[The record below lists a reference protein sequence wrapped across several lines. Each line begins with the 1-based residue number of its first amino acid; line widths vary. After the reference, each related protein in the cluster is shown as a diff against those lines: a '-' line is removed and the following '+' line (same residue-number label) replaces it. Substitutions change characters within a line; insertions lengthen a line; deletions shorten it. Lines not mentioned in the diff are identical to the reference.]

1 MKQYWYYCGFRS
13 HFYFMKS
20 KEYLENYIV
29 YDNGEVYSK
38 KYKRYLKKKI
48 NVGGYHIVSINL
60 KNISVHR
67 IIAILFIDNPL
78 NKKCVNHING
88 IKTDNRVEN
97 LEWCTHSENNYHAY
111 RTGLKKP
118 TPRLNNK
125 IVINTET
132 KELYNSAKEVL
143 PLTRLK
149 YNSFTNRLNGVVK
162 NDTVYEYYKTPN

>member
-1 MKQYWYYCGFRS
+1 ME
-13 HFYFMKS
+13 S
-20 KEYLENYIV
+20 KEYLGKYIV
-29 YDNGEVYSK
+29 YENGDVYSK
-38 KYKRYLKKKI
+38 KYKRLLKTII
-48 NVGGYHIVSINL
+48 NDNGYS
-60 KNISVHR
+60 SVTVNYKQTSLHR
-67 IIAILFIDNPL
+67 IIALLFINNPL

-88 IKTDNRVEN
+88 IKTDNRIEN

-125 IVINTET
+125 IVINTVT

-143 PLTRLK
+143 PFTKLK